1 MIQIENEVRPARAQT
16 RAFQGLYRGLRGA
29 LTPALMVALA
39 TITACSSVGQ
49 ALPPTDPTF
58 TRVRGPVVRDEYR
71 LQVGDHLDVKFP
83 YHGKMNQ
90 KVPIRPDGKITLEST
105 AGEIIAAGVTAD
117 ELRLEIE
124 RRSAERLVDPVVVV
138 IVTQFGDR
146 RVYVGGEVNK
156 PGYVTVQEGMT
167 PLQAVMAVGGFK
179 DTAQKDSVL
188 YVARTPGGTYQAS
201 RLDLD
206 AVVRD
211 GAIEE
216 VRVAG
221 SDLVWVPPSR
231 VANANQ
237 FIEQYIR
244 NMMPVDA
251 RAGAAASY
259 PIQ

>member
-1 MIQIENEVRPARAQT
+1 MIQHEDNLRPRCWQQ
-16 RAFQGLYRGLRGA
+16 RA
-29 LTPALMVALA
+29 LTSAFLLAIA
-39 TITACSSVGQ
+39 TIAACSSVGQ
-49 ALPPTDPTF
+49 PLPPTDTAF
-58 TRVRGPVVRDEYR
+58 SRARGPVVRDEYR

-105 AGEIIAAGVTAD
+105 AGEIIAAGATAE
-117 ELRLEIE
+117 ELRAEIQ
-124 RRSAERLVDPVVVV
+124 RRAEERLVDPVVVV

-188 YVARTPGGTYQAS
+188 YVARTPGGTYEAS

-211 GAIEE
+211 GAPEE

-231 VANANQ
+231 IANANK
-237 FIEQYIR
+237 FIEKYIR
-244 NMMPVDA
+244 NMMPVDTK
-251 RAGAAASY
+251 AGAAASY